1 MLAPLDSTRKT
12 IISQIIVFN
21 ELVSTKDF
29 FKIKIVTHV
38 GASKYV
44 PDSEIMNTFH
54 VISYHNCFKGTTGGR
69 KSIAKVGTRPFALF
83 SSRTSEK

>member
-1 MLAPLDSTRKT
+1 MLALLDSTRKT
-12 IISQIIVFN
+12 IISPIIVFN

-29 FKIKIVTHV
+29 FKIVTHV
-38 GASKYV
+38 GATKYV

-69 KSIAKVGTRPFALF
+69 KSIAKLGNRPFALV